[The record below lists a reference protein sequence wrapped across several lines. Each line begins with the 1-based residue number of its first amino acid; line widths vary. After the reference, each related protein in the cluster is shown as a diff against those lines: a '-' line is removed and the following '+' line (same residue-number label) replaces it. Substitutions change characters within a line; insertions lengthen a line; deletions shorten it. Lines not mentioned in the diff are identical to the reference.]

1 MNSEIVIG
9 IDIGGSHISCS
20 GFRLNNLEMITDTQF
35 AGVIN
40 NMEKKDP
47 ILKEWAKIINKCISA
62 CGVKDMA
69 KLGFAMPGPFDYELG
84 IAKFKNN
91 EKYESLYNISIK
103 EELPKY
109 IDASKVEMRF
119 INDATAFG
127 VGATSTGK
135 AKNYNKVIAL
145 TLGTGFGAAFLKNG
159 IPQTTGTNV
168 PIAGLLWDKPFKT
181 SIADNYLSTRWC
193 TQKYEEL
200 SGEKVKGVKEIVNNN
215 NEWSKRVFHEF
226 GTNMGQFL
234 LPYLERYGPDAM
246 ILGGNISKANEF
258 FLPHLIDELKKKGIH
273 TVVEISEHMENAALF
288 GACKLFDTC
297 FFSIW
302 SE

>member
-20 GFRLNNLEMITDTQF
+20 GFRLNNLEMIPDTQF
-35 AGVIN
+35 TGVIN

-47 ILKEWAKIINKCISA
+47 ILIEWAKTINKCISA
-62 CGVKDMA
+62 CGVKDLV
-69 KLGFAMPGPFDYELG
+69 KLGFAMPGPFDYKLG
-84 IAKFKNN
+84 IAKFENN
-91 EKYESLYNISIK
+91 EKYESLYNISIR

-127 VGATSTGK
+127 VGATTTGK

-159 IPQTTGTNV
+159 IPQTMGTNV

-181 SIADNYLSTRWC
+181 SFADNYFSTRWC

-200 SGEKVKGVKEIVNNN
+200 SGYKVNGVKDIVNKK
-215 NEWSKRVFHEF
+215 NELAKSVFHEF

-234 LPYLERYGPDAM
+234 LPYVERYRPDAI
-246 ILGGNISKANEF
+246 ILGGNISKASELF
-258 FLPHLIDELKKKGIH
+258 FPHLIDEFKKNGKQI
-273 TVVEISEHMENAALF
+273 VVEISEQMETAALL
-288 GACKLFDTC
+288 GACKLFDNS
-297 FFSIW
+297 FYSIW
-302 SE
+302 S